1 MKNLKKIFQASLLA
15 LGLAF
20 STENHIV
27 AQNIPTQFF
36 GQNAWMPDTIG
47 NVPYYGK
54 LHQQWGKVKESK
66 AQVIRF
72 GGIAPDNHKPTNYQY
87 IKMIDSV
94 RAKGME
100 PIIQV
105 PYHKGAYT

>member
-1 MKNLKKIFQASLLA
+1 MKNLKKIFNAGILAVGMFTAAQTQAQ
-15 LGLAF
+15 
-20 STENHIV
+20 V
-27 AQNIPTQFF
+27 IPNTFF

-47 NVPYYGK
+47 TQVLGGK
-54 LHQQWGKVKESK
+54 LHQNWGAIKDSK

-72 GGIAPDNHKPTNYQY
+72 GGISADRERPTNYQY

-100 PIIQV
+100 PVI
-105 PYHKGAYT
+105 